1 MAFVARALLDFQ
13 SQNNTE
19 KLTITIVSALGGAAA
34 STLLSAAIA
43 EGFQD
48 SSVVS
53 VVSEEE
59 EKEEPPRLSSSERRR
74 IRREHARSRLQDV
87 NQKKREPSVPR
98 RGTSFVTDETGT
110 SSLELTGYTGLG
122 RLVDLQLG
130 NLRKKAAI
138 AEADRR
144 RCKEERKWA
153 LASGNKARATQL
165 TWQIKRYA
173 AMAESYTREADRQ
186 IIEGE

>member
-1 MAFVARALLDFQ
+1 MGRITRLRLTRCINVLQTKSDLL
-13 SQNNTE
+13 E
-19 KLTITIVSALGGAAA
+19 L
-34 STLLSAAIA
+34 
-43 EGFQD
+43 
-48 SSVVS
+48 
-53 VVSEEE
+53 
-59 EKEEPPRLSSSERRR
+59 RY
-74 IRREHARSRLQDV
+74 
-87 NQKKREPSVPR
+87 QKKREPSVPR

-173 AMAESYTREADRQ
+173 AMAESYTREADRR
-186 IIEGE
+186 IIEG